1 LQIEN
6 LIDHAERLKEKSSY
20 PQSLRLFKKAFE
32 KCVKKCD
39 PDGLL
44 RCLLSLG
51 DVYRMTG
58 NFEHASKDYSEAIE
72 LAGRRR
78 QTICVADARVG
89 LGLSLRALGKWKE
102 ALKLIRGSV
111 RVYRKAD
118 DREGLAFSLWAEAGA
133 LRIQGRIAESIKT
146 FKKSLTIFKSLKNKQ
161 GTGYCLCG
169 LGGTHR
175 VAGLVNDSLKYY
187 TEANLLFSRLKDR
200 FGTAYSYCGIGNA
213 CRMMGDYKSSLMNF
227 SKAVDL
233 YKKIGDRVSYSY
245 TLWSLGTTYKMIRNF
260 HKARDNF
267 RNAMLLFK
275 KTKDPRGIVYCRLS
289 LGEIDFLE
297 GRKAR
302 AVKHLDTAFREA
314 AEKGFAI
321 EKCHAATILS
331 YISENNPPMPL
342 GQKGMK
348 KGAEKRQVRFSE
360 KINDKCY
367 NRLGLKLKFRGL
379 PFNIP

>member
-1 LQIEN
+1 MQIEN
-6 LIDHAERLKEKSSY
+6 LIDRAERLKEKSSY

-32 KCVKKCD
+32 ECVKKCD
-39 PDGLL
+39 TDGLL

-58 NFEHASKDYSEAIE
+58 DFELASKDYSEAIE
-72 LAGRRR
+72 LARRRR
-78 QTICVADARVG
+78 QAICVADARVG
-89 LGLSLRALGKWKE
+89 LGLSLRALGRWKE
-102 ALKLIRGSV
+102 ALKLIRGSE
-111 RVYRKAD
+111 RIYRKAD

-133 LRIQGRIAESIKT
+133 LRIQGKIAESIET
-146 FKKSLTIFKSLKNKQ
+146 FKESLAIFKSLKNKQ

-175 VAGLVNDSLKYY
+175 VAGLVSDSLKYY
-187 TEANLLFSRLKDR
+187 AEANILFSRIKDR

-213 CRMMGDYKSSLMNF
+213 CRMMGDYKSSLTNF
-227 SKAVDL
+227 SRAVVL

-267 RNAMLLFK
+267 QNAMLLFK
-275 KTKDPRGIVYCRLS
+275 KTKDPRGIVYCRLGI
-289 LGEIDFLE
+289 GEIDFLE
-297 GRKAR
+297 GKKAL
-302 AVKHLDTAFREA
+302 AGKLIDMAFHEA

-331 YISENNPPMPL
+331 YISENDPSVSL
-342 GQKGMK
+342 CQEGMK
-348 KGAEKRQVRFSE
+348 KGTEGRQVRFSE

-367 NRLGLKLKFRGL
+367 NRLGLRLKFRGL